1 MILPKWVKKLPL
13 PMAIRNS
20 TNNSRIFGQGLTFD
34 DVLLMPAYSEILPSE
49 VKIYSQLTK
58 NIQLNV
64 PILSSAMDTVTE
76 ASLAIAL
83 AREGGIGILHKN
95 MSIERQA
102 EQVRKVKRSES
113 GMIVDPIT
121 LEVNATI
128 GDALLLMKENK
139 IGGIPIVDKG
149 NKLVGI
155 LTNRDLRF
163 ETDRKRKVSE
173 VMTKENLIIAPEGT
187 DLRKAEK
194 ILRQYKI
201 EKLPVVSKQGK
212 LIGLITYRDILQLS
226 AFPNAV
232 KDKIGRLLVGAALGI
247 TKDLLDRAAAL
258 QAVGVDIVSLDSA
271 HGHSKGVIEALKTL
285 KKNFKNLPVIAGNV
299 ATSQGALALANAG
312 ADAVKV
318 GIGPGSICTTRI
330 VAGAGVPQLTA
341 IMEATKALK
350 GKNIPVIA
358 DGGIRY
364 TGDMVKALAAGAN
377 CVMMGSIFAGT
388 EESPGETIIYEGR
401 KFKGYRGMGSIGAMG
416 QGSGDRYFQEGTDSK
431 KFVPEGIEGRVAYKG
446 NLSEIIYQFVG
457 GLKAGM
463 GYCGAKS
470 IKDLQNATFVQIT
483 NAGMKESHAHDID
496 ITKEAPNYSRK

>member
-1 MILPKWVKKLPL
+1 
-13 PMAIRNS
+13 MATRNS
-20 TNNSRIFGQGLTFD
+20 TSRIFGQGLTFD
-34 DVLLMPAYSEILPSE
+34 DVLLMPAYSEVLPSE
-49 VKIYSQLTK
+49 VNIHAQLTK
-58 NIQLNV
+58 HIKLHV
-64 PILSSAMDTVTE
+64 PVLSAAMDTVTE
-76 ASLAIAL
+76 AQLAIAL

-121 LEVNATI
+121 LEVTATI
-128 GDALLLMKENK
+128 GDALNLMRDNK
-139 IGGIPIVDKG
+139 IGGIPIVDKSH
-149 NKLVGI
+149 KLVGI

-173 VMTKENLIIAPEGT
+173 VMTNENLIIAPEGT
-187 DLRKAEK
+187 DLKKAEK

-201 EKLPVVSKQGK
+201 EKLPVVNKQGK
-212 LIGLITYRDILQLS
+212 LIGLITYRDILQVT
-226 AFPNAV
+226 AFPNAA
-232 KDKIGRLLVGAALGI
+232 KDSIGRLLVGAALGI
-247 TKDLLDRAAAL
+247 TKDVLDRAAAL
-258 QAVGVDIVSLDSA
+258 QSVGVDIVSLDSA
-271 HGHSKGVIEALKTL
+271 HGHSKGVIEALKL
-285 KKNFKNLPVIAGNV
+285 IKKNFKNLPVIAGNI
-299 ATSQGALALANAG
+299 ATGQGALALAAAG

-341 IMEATKALK
+341 IMEAAKALK

-401 KFKGYRGMGSIGAMG
+401 KFKGYRGMGSIGAMS
-416 QGSGDRYFQEGTDSK
+416 QGSGDRYFQEDADAK

-446 NLSEIIYQFVG
+446 TLGEIIYQFVG

-463 GYCGAKS
+463 GYCGAKTV
-470 IKDLQNATFVQIT
+470 KDLQNATFVQIT
-483 NAGMKESHAHDID
+483 NAGMRESHAHDIE
-496 ITKEAPNYSRK
+496 ITKESPNYSRK

>member
-1 MILPKWVKKLPL
+1 
-13 PMAIRNS
+13 MATRNS
-20 TNNSRIFGQGLTFD
+20 TSRIFGQGLTFD
-34 DVLLMPAYSEILPSE
+34 DVLLMPAYSEVLPSE
-49 VKIYSQLTK
+49 VNIHAQLTK
-58 NIQLNV
+58 HIKLHV
-64 PILSSAMDTVTE
+64 PVLSAAMDTVTE
-76 ASLAIAL
+76 AQLAIAL

-121 LEVNATI
+121 LEVTATI
-128 GDALLLMKENK
+128 GDALNLMRDNK
-139 IGGIPIVDKG
+139 IGGIPIVDK
-149 NKLVGI
+149 NHKLVGI

-173 VMTKENLIIAPEGT
+173 VMTNENLIIAPEGT
-187 DLRKAEK
+187 DLKKAEK

-201 EKLPVVSKQGK
+201 EKLPVVNKQGK
-212 LIGLITYRDILQLS
+212 LIGLITYRDILQVT
-226 AFPNAV
+226 AFPNAA
-232 KDKIGRLLVGAALGI
+232 KDNIGRLLVGAALGI
-247 TKDLLDRAAAL
+247 TKDVLDRAAAL
-258 QAVGVDIVSLDSA
+258 QSVGVDIVSLDSA
-271 HGHSKGVIEALKTL
+271 HGHSKGVIEALKL
-285 KKNFKNLPVIAGNV
+285 IKKNFKNLPIIAGNI
-299 ATSQGALALANAG
+299 ATGEGALALAAAG

-341 IMEATKALK
+341 IMEAAKALK
-350 GKNIPVIA
+350 GKNIPIIA

-364 TGDMVKALAAGAN
+364 TGDMVKAIAAGAN

-401 KFKGYRGMGSIGAMG
+401 KFKGYRGMGSIGAMS
-416 QGSGDRYFQEGTDSK
+416 QGSGDRYFQEDADAK

-446 NLSEIIYQFVG
+446 TLGEIVYQFVG

-463 GYCGAKS
+463 GYCGAKTV
-470 IKDLQNATFVQIT
+470 KDLQNATFVQIT
-483 NAGMKESHAHDID
+483 NAGMRESHAHDID
-496 ITKEAPNYSRK
+496 ITKESPNYSRK